1 MKIKDAERL
10 TGLSQKT
17 IRYYESEGLIS
28 VKRNSN
34 SYREYDENN
43 INKLRRIKVLRKL
56 DVPISTIKKLNLKEA
71 SLPEIL
77 EGKIKELDGNEL
89 NLERKKGIIEAILKE
104 INKNPNI
111 DLAEYCKDFEYIE
124 SDEFTEFLGEIKEL
138 REVSLAYQILITLM
152 LSGPLLWLFINIKN
166 SNYEFIGIN
175 SILAIISTVLLTLIW
190 RGFLKQKNKKV
201 RGTGLVLL
209 SVILIIV
216 LSLVVFVGILKLQQF
231 IFVPEDYLMFMFKPP
246 YSYLIF
252 FFELEIIIVFVSILY
267 KRIKN
272 AEWKWGAK
280 LFQFVKKNIVGTIV
294 LNIVLLY
301 VCLTGI
307 TVVTKNKIMDYNFYS
322 PTGTTYSYSDI
333 TKVQA
338 GFKGKKFKIF
348 KSHAGDFYYIV
359 NFKDG
364 KKINFYQAN
373 SALEDTYLEL
383 EIFDKSIMKASKVQK
398 ESSKENYQFCD
409 FDKRYVDR
417 FLRIIGNR

>member
-1 MKIKDAERL
+1 MKIKDAELL
-10 TGLSQKT
+10 TGLSAKT

-28 VKRNSN
+28 VKINSN
-34 SYREYDENN
+34 SYQEYDEDN
-43 INKLRRIKVLRKL
+43 INKLQKIKILRKL
-56 DVPISTIKKLNLKEA
+56 DVSISTIKKLNLGEA
-71 SLPEIL
+71 SL
-77 EGKIKELDGNEL
+77 
-89 NLERKKGIIEAILKE
+89 AH
-104 INKNPNI
+104 
-111 DLAEYCKDFEYIE
+111 
-124 SDEFTEFLGEIKEL
+124 
-138 REVSLAYQILITLM
+138 QILITLM

-175 SILAIISTVLLTLIW
+175 SIASIISTVLLTLIW
-190 RGFLKQKNKKV
+190 RSFFKQKNKKIK
-201 RGTGLVLL
+201 GTGLILL
-209 SVILIIV
+209 SVIFAIV
-216 LSLVVFVGILKLQQF
+216 LSIGIFVGISKLQQA
-231 IFVPEDYLMFMFKPP
+231 IFVPIDYLMFAFKPP

-272 AEWKWGAK
+272 AEWKWAAN
-280 LFQFVKKNIVGTIV
+280 LFQFSKKNIAATIV

-322 PTGTTYSYSDI
+322 PIGTTYSYNDI
-333 TKVQA
+333 SKVQA
-338 GFKGKKFKIF
+338 GFKGKSFKIF

-359 NFKDG
+359 NFKDD

-373 SALEDTYLEL
+373 STFEDTYLEL
-383 EIFDKSIMKASKVQK
+383 QIFDKLIMNTSKVQK

-417 FLRIIGNR
+417 FLRIIENR